1 MNYSRIYI
9 ALGSLVVIAFVI
21 IVMVTDDTPKQ
32 TGSTATA
39 DQQEMPSGHP
49 DVDAQADPNAPGKGN
64 VRQDFI
70 QELNRLREKVK
81 TQAASDT
88 SDVLRLARMLADSH
102 FSAEALP
109 LFERY
114 HKVDPKNTDVMLDM
128 ALVYFQTE
136 QIEKSY
142 AITRKTIA
150 TDPAN
155 TTALYNLGAL
165 YAFEHKHDEA
175 KKAWNDLISRYPK
188 SEDAARAK
196 ESLVELDSHKH

>member
-1 MNYSRIYI
+1 MNYSRIYL
-9 ALGSLVVIAFVI
+9 ALGSLVVIAFVVI
-21 IVMVTDDTPKQ
+21 LLVTDDTPEK
-32 TGSTATA
+32 TAPAATA
-39 DQQEMPSGHP
+39 DQQQMPPGHP
-49 DVDAQADPNAPGKGN
+49 DVGGQADPGAPGKGN

-70 QELNRLREKVK
+70 EELNRLREQVK
-81 TQAASDT
+81 TQPASDT

-114 HKVDPKNTDVMLDM
+114 HKVNPKNTDVMLDL
-128 ALVYFQTE
+128 ALVYFQTN

-142 AITRKTIA
+142 AITRKTI
-150 TDPAN
+150 TVDPAN

-165 YAFEHKHDEA
+165 YASEHKHPEA
-175 KKAWNDLISRYPK
+175 KKAWNDLIARYPK

-196 ESLVELDSHKH
+196 QALVELDSHQH